1 MPFCPVC
8 KYEYV
13 AGITRCPDCDVDLVA
28 KLDAEETAPETHV
41 NNEELVCVF
50 QTVFRMEASV
60 VEDML
65 KTSGIPVFKSPG
77 MTLYGRPLDYTQ
89 EFRVYVLESN
99 EEEALRFIN
108 SRESEV

>member
-13 AGITRCPDCDVDLVA
+13 AGITRCPDCDVDLVD
-28 KLDAEETAPETHV
+28 KLDEEEAALEIHV

-65 KTSGIPVFKSPG
+65 KTSGIPVFNSLG
-77 MTLYGRPLDYTQ
+77 MPLYGRLLDYTQ
-89 EFRVYVLESN
+89 EFKVYVLESN
-99 EEEALRFIN
+99 EEESLRLIK
-108 SRESEV
+108 SRESEI